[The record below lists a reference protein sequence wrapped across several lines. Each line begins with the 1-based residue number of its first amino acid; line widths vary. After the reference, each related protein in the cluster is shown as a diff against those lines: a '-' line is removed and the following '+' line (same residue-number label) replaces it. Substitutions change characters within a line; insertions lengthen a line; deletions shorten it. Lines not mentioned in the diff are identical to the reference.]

1 MDTRDNPPALATL
14 QTELPEVLV
23 QTGGLISDWM
33 QRSDTIV
40 LSPCIDP
47 RLPEIKAAREQ
58 GIEIIGDIE
67 LFTRYVNE
75 PVIAITGSNGKSTV
89 TTMVAEMAVVAGKKY
104 KSAVT

>member
-1 MDTRDNPPALATL
+1 MTMMANKQVHANTFLIIGLCQTGLSCARFLVEQGHIVAVMDTRDNPPALATL

-58 GIEIIGDIE
+58 GI
-67 LFTRYVNE
+67 
-75 PVIAITGSNGKSTV
+75 
-89 TTMVAEMAVVAGKKY
+89 
-104 KSAVT
+104 